1 MNFEGFLTIVSGAYN
16 SAVTSGTVIL
26 TMQKRRV

>member
-1 MNFEGFLTIVSGAYN
+1 VYSPGGAIVSGAYN
-16 SAVTSGTVIL
+16 SAVTGGIVIL

>member
-1 MNFEGFLTIVSGAYN
+1 VYAPGGAIVSGAYN
-16 SAVTSGTVIL
+16 SAVTTGTVVL